1 MAHVLSWSF
10 HIMIMFEITRSTKT
24 RLPGRKPH
32 SDRDLWTALRL
43 RAWRFWKHTFIFGT
57 EHTHTTHRVLGSH
70 CTCPVNVSRGN
81 ANYCLKQTRG
91 SEYTLEEFLQ
101 ALCWGKLTSKEEE
114 EKQDFT
120 IMFRI
125 LHNSHICVA
134 FTNTVTSAAITS
146 ETVTSEP
153 RL

>member
-1 MAHVLSWSF
+1 MLAEEMQT
-10 HIMIMFEITRSTKT
+10 I
-24 RLPGRKPH
+24 
-32 SDRDLWTALRL
+32 
-43 RAWRFWKHTFIFGT
+43 AWNKHGDS
-57 EHTHTTHRVLGSH
+57 L
-70 CTCPVNVSRGN
+70 
-81 ANYCLKQTRG
+81 
-91 SEYTLEEFLQ
+91 SEYTLEEFCFLQ

-114 EKQDFT
+114 EEEEKQEFT
-120 IMFRI
+120 IMFQI